1 MKNLL
6 FFLLVFISTSI
17 LAQAKFITKKGTI
30 SFEASVPSF
39 EEVKAKNTTVTAI
52 LNTANGE
59 FAALALIK
67 GFRFKNALME
77 EHFNEN
83 YIESDDYPKA
93 TFKGKLIN
101 YDNTN
106 IQKEYTIKGT
116 LSLHG
121 ASKEIETTGVLN
133 KDSDDTVTITS
144 TFITKPE
151 EFDIKIPSIVS
162 KKIADDISVSLNFV
176 LKRK

>member
-1 MKNLL
+1 MKKFT
-6 FFLLVFISTSI
+6 FFLFLFVAGSI
-17 LAQAKFITKKGTI
+17 LAQGKYITKKGTI

-52 LNTANGE
+52 LNTDNGE

-93 TFKGKLIN
+93 TFKGKLVDFDKN
-101 YDNTN
+101 N
-106 IQKEYTIKGT
+106 IQNEYMIKGT
-116 LSLHG
+116 LTLHG
-121 ASKEIETTGVLN
+121 KSKEIETKSTLS
-133 KDSDDTVTITS
+133 KDSDDTIS
-144 TFITKPE
+144 ISSSFITKPE

-162 KKIADDISVSLNFV
+162 KKIADDISVNFNFKLV
-176 LKRK
+176 KK